1 MGSIG
6 KSIICSQLVSTIQK
20 SEHLTAAYFFCNHRD
35 TGKGVFL
42 RILRTLAHE
51 ILRANTGMIPIVHQR
66 YVQKASVASTPII
79 NTLLKEISDGIP
91 HLRLI
96 VDGLD
101 ECDVDVQVDLIKLV
115 LDLRKASK
123 ASLKAI
129 ISSRDL
135 PHIDRKLR
143 PKITVSLYQKTDR
156 ALRIYIQN
164 GVQQLRENFR
174 HLAKSLVDRLEA
186 HLLKRAG
193 GEGFSDGRQN
203 TRS

>member
-1 MGSIG
+1 MRSIG
-6 KSIICSQLVSTIQK
+6 KSIVCSQLVSTIQK
-20 SEHLTAAYFFCNHRD
+20 AEHLTAAYFFCNHRD
-35 TGKGVFL
+35 TGKGVFV

-51 ILRANTGMIPIVHQR
+51 ILRANTGMIPIIHQR
-66 YVQKASVASTPII
+66 YVQKALVASTPTIS
-79 NTLLKEISDGIP
+79 TLLKEISNSIP

-101 ECDVDVQVDLIKLV
+101 ECDADVQVDLIKLV
-115 LDLRKASK
+115 LDLRKDSK
-123 ASLKAI
+123 ASFKAI
-129 ISSRDL
+129 ISSREL
-135 PHIDRKLR
+135 PQIDRQLR
-143 PKITVSLYQKTDR
+143 PKTTISLYQKTDR

-193 GEGFSDGRQN
+193 GESFLDRKENAQS
-203 TRS
+203 